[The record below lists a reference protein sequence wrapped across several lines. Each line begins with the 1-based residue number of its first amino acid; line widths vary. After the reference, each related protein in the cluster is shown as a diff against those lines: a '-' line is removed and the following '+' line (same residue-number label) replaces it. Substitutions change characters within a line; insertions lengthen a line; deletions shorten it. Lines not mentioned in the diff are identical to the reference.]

1 MNERLRLSQLSPA
14 RQALVRALQTVNFG
28 ELQNI
33 QVRNGE
39 PMFGDA
45 AVTVFDTKLDKD
57 EGPRAEIGL
66 PDFLLNA
73 EASHLIARLDE
84 FKNGT
89 IQRLEVRAG
98 IPRRLVFETRSLLL
112 PD

>member
-45 AVTVFDTKLDKD
+45 AVTVFDTKSDKD